1 MTSLERVEL
10 VMFAAVFLLA
20 GVAMVFYERAR
31 IAAGR
36 PILAGRDTV
45 QVYWVAYLTCF
56 VLTLVIAVKLI
67 VTL

>member
-1 MTSLERVEL
+1 
-10 VMFAAVFLLA
+10 
-20 GVAMVFYERAR
+20 MVLYERAR